1 MKKCCILFGISLLFS
16 IHLQGQDLSA
26 QARTFLNAL
35 TPEIKA
41 KATFPF
47 DHSERFNWHF
57 IPRDRKGASF
67 HDFNEQ
73 QRQAAL
79 RLLKA
84 SMGEPG
90 VEKTEAIF
98 ELEKV
103 LRVVEDRPAND
114 TYRDPENYYFSIF
127 GDPEGDKAWGWRLEG
142 HHVSLNF
149 SSANR
154 RVISSTPTF
163 LGSNPAIV
171 PGHVDIHTGMQVLE
185 KETNGGFEL
194 LHSLDA
200 SQMKQVIFDDKAPL
214 DIITGNDRKADLLSP
229 KGIPYE
235 QLSSDQQQ
243 KLLEL
248 LGVYLG
254 NYSKEMEKKL
264 WEKVRE
270 DGYESLHFAW
280 AGSTKNAI
288 GEPHYYRIQ
297 CPSLLIEYD
306 NVQNNANH
314 VHTVVRDLSNDFGED
329 VLRNHYTFG
338 HSHKKRNQTSE

>member
-1 MKKCCILFGISLLFS
+1 MKKLNILISITLLFTL
-16 IHLQGQDLSA
+16 HLHGQDLSDRA
-26 QARTFLNAL
+26 GKFLNTL
-35 TPEIKA
+35 SPEIKQ

-57 IPRDRKGASF
+57 IPRERKGASF
-67 HDFNEQ
+67 HDFDEQ

-79 RLLKA
+79 NLLKA
-84 SMGEPG
+84 SLGDPG
-90 VEKTEAIF
+90 VKKTEAIF
-98 ELEKV
+98 ELENV
-103 LRVVEDRPAND
+103 LRIVEDRPAND
-114 TYRDPENYYFSIF
+114 TYRDPEKYYFSIF
-127 GDPEGDKAWGWRLEG
+127 GDPNGEKPWGWRLEG

-149 SSANR
+149 SSAKNEI
-154 RVISSTPTF
+154 ISSTPTF

-194 LHSLDA
+194 LHSLDED
-200 SQMKQVIFDDKAPL
+200 QMAVAKYDDKAPY
-214 DIITGNDRKADLLSP
+214 DIITGNDREASLLTP
-229 KGIPYE
+229 KGISYGK
-235 QLSSDQQQ
+235 LSADQQN

-264 WEKVRE
+264 WDKVKE

-280 AGSTKNAI
+280 AGSMKNAI

-329 VLRNHYTFG
+329 VLRNHYSYG
-338 HSHKKRNQTSE
+338 HSHKNLDQSSE